1 MKSPAANSEYRILL
15 ADDHMV
21 LRLGLRNLL
30 SRADDLSVVGEA
42 ASGAELL
49 KLLESTR
56 CDLVILDLSM
66 PGMNGIEVLDQLCES
81 HADLRVLI
89 FTMHKEQEFFRHAVR
104 KGVHA
109 YVLKD
114 DRLELILRAI
124 EEIRADR
131 RYYSPELMASMATA
145 ADDEHGSGAG
155 ASSSRA
161 AVESLTPREREI
173 LIMIASG
180 ATSKEIADDLAIS
193 HRTVQTHRANMLEK
207 LELKNTAALIK
218 FAVSSGLIE

>member
-1 MKSPAANSEYRILL
+1 MKSPAAKSESEYRILL

-42 ASGAELL
+42 ATGLELL
-49 KLLESTR
+49 ELVETTP
-56 CDLVILDLSM
+56 CDLVILDVSM
-66 PGMNGIEVLDQLCES
+66 PGMNGIEVLDRLSET
-81 HADLRVLI
+81 HPALRVLI

-104 KGVHA
+104 KGAYA

-131 RYYSPELMASMATA
+131 RYYSPELIASMAIAPDEATA
-145 ADDEHGSGAG
+145 GGVSAG
-155 ASSSRA
+155 NI
-161 AVESLTPREREI
+161 EMLTPREREI
-173 LIMIASG
+173 LVMIAGG

-207 LELKNTAALIK
+207 LALKNTAALIK
-218 FAVSSGLIE
+218 FAVSSGLVD